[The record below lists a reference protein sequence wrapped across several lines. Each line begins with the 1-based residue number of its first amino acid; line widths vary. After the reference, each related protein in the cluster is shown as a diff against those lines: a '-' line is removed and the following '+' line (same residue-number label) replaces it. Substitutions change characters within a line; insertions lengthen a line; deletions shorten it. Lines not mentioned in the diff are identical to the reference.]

1 MAARKVRTTLNDRW
15 IERIQ
20 ASKLITK
27 LVNHAMGE
35 SELTNSQIRAIEILL
50 KKVVPDL
57 AAVQHSGEMN
67 ANVTVVASV
76 LDERI

>member
-1 MAARKVRTTLNDRW
+1 MAARKVRVTQNDRW

-20 ASKLITK
+20 ASKLINR
-27 LVNHAMGE
+27 LVGHASGE
-35 SELTNSQIRAIEILL
+35 IELTTSQIRAIEILL

-57 AAVQHSGEMN
+57 AAVQHSGEIKS
-67 ANVTVVASV
+67 NVTIVASV